1 MSTSEREVLQDTAKK
16 ETAEEVRK
24 LEESQLQK
32 KKYESKRQVARQ
44 ANILSVARDMLAEVG
59 YEKTTI
65 RALAERAKVAPGTLY
80 NLYNSK
86 DELIVAAVRE
96 VLMQVGEAAEAESE
110 PGVGRLLAMAEQVGI
125 TIKQSPG
132 YAEAITKAM
141 LGPGEHERL
150 NAALYL
156 RFVPLLEREVQSAVD
171 AGQLEPHT
179 PVTVIAKHL
188 QSQSWGMV
196 VAWMMG
202 MVTTEQL
209 VQESVRSQALT
220 LRNYA
225 TAVWAEKLDA
235 YKK

>member
-1 MSTSEREVLQDTAKK
+1 MNTRAVKK
-16 ETAEEVRK
+16 YYK
-24 LEESQLQK
+24 EESQETESQHK

-65 RALAERAKVAPGTLY
+65 RALAERAQVAPGTLY

-96 VLMQVGEAAEAESE
+96 ILMQVGEASEAVSE
-110 PGVGRLLAMAEQVGI
+110 PGVDRILAIAEQIGVA
-125 TIKQSPG
+125 IKDSPG

-156 RFVPLLEREVQSAVD
+156 RFVPLIEREVQSAVD
-171 AGQLEPHT
+171 AGQLET
-179 PVTVIAKHL
+179 DAPVTVIAKHL
-188 QSQSWGMV
+188 QAQSWGIV

-202 MVTTEQL
+202 MVSTENL
-209 VQESVRSQALT
+209 VEESKRSQALT

-225 TAVWAEKLDA
+225 TPDWCAKLDQ
-235 YKK
+235 YKD